1 MIKEYRNKENG
12 MAKKTVNEQETEI
25 EAFDIDA
32 ALLRMEEIN
41 NRLSEKNI
49 PLNESIKLY
58 TEGSELAQK
67 CQEHLQGVEKQLK
80 IING

>member
-1 MIKEYRNKENG
+1 
-12 MAKKTVNEQETEI
+12 MAKKTDNIQENTDS
-25 EAFDIDA
+25 FDIDA
-32 ALLRMEEIN
+32 ALSRMEEIN

-80 IING
+80 

>member
-1 MIKEYRNKENG
+1 MP
-12 MAKKTVNEQETEI
+12 KKTDNIQEN
-25 EAFDIDA
+25 ADSFDIDA

-80 IING
+80 IINV